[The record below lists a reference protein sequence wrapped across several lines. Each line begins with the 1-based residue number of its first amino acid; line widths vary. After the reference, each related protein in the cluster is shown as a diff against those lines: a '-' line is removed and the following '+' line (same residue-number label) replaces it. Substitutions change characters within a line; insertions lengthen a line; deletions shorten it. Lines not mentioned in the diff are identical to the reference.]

1 MKRQG
6 VGRGFDI
13 RDVRS
18 WKRDLMG
25 TIQCIFLIT
34 SLSMPCSVTLFLDLV
49 YWQREGA
56 NALSLEPR
64 LFYRLLTC
72 FWSLSLSKYNANA
85 CFDAVLLA

>member
-34 SLSMPCSVTLFLDLV
+34 SLSMPCSVTLFLVANPGSGILAAVHARCKGSQSRTTFVLSVADL
-49 YWQREGA
+49 
-56 NALSLEPR
+56 LLE
-64 LFYRLLTC
+64 
-72 FWSLSLSKYNANA
+72 SLS
-85 CFDAVLLA
+85 FQI